1 VTANTSCSPRFPYPS
16 NIQKQENI
24 VLLEN
29 QYVPHASF
37 RSTATSPEDRRAY
50 KKIIY
55 GIGGIYTAAAV
66 WLVGVVVVGIN
77 FQQAAHMVM
86 AAWH

>member
-1 VTANTSCSPRFPYPS
+1 MPT
-16 NIQKQENI
+16 QENI

-29 QYVPHASF
+29 QDFPDGSF
-37 RSTATSPEDRRAY
+37 RSAATSPEDRRAY

-55 GIGGIYTAAAV
+55 GIGAVYAAVAV
-66 WLVGVVVVGIN
+66 WLVGVVLVGIN
-77 FQQAAHMVM
+77 AQQAAHMVM

>member
-1 VTANTSCSPRFPYPS
+1 MGKPDF
-16 NIQKQENI
+16 
-24 VLLEN
+24 VLLKN
-29 QYVPHASF
+29 QTFPDGSF

-55 GIGGIYTAAAV
+55 GIGGVYTAAAV

-77 FQQAAHMVM
+77 FQKAAHMVM
-86 AAWH
+86 AAWY